1 MNHRF
6 SCPQIWFSVFPHIIP
21 KYDGRCPHILPENDH
36 FFMSE
41 CPDWKQHPGKTPP
54 LLRLGSKWS
63 EALWKAQPGPRG
75 LTTDDGTY
83 GLKAQKIIEISLIL
97 GQKILEQ
104 FVYWVIYIYTYSCV
118 PGQLTSRICTSS
130 FLQLFTHMCL
140 FLVELMRV
148 WGIWTT

>member
-97 GQKILEQ
+97 GQNILEQ
-104 FVYWVIYIYTYSCV
+104 FVYWVIYIYIRIVACLDSWPVEFVHHNFFSCL
-118 PGQLTSRICTSS
+118 PICVC
-130 FLQLFTHMCL
+130 FLLS
-140 FLVELMRV
+140 
-148 WGIWTT
+148 